1 MLLGKVSMDSKSEFT
16 QSLYELVQ
24 KQKISLIESL
34 EIISRFN
41 RDGKVEKAARYILGC
56 LEKGVSFSSALKTC
70 DEIEFDNVY
79 VTFITFAEKTGCL
92 GETCEFLYKRCK
104 RKNENF
110 VQIVEACTYPVFV
123 VFVAF
128 MAVIFLLVWGK
139 NRNSIFVFS
148 GATYGTVMQSCMLAC
163 GFLIC
168 FFMGAFF
175 VVKNILSDNKM
186 FESFLAADFLV
197 SSGINFVD
205 AMDALISVAGY
216 DSVLGH
222 QFQKVKSKVIEGIDL
237 ISAFDGIGEKLER
250 FLYIAC
256 KTGGECEV
264 FGKMAAFIEE
274 KDKKKR
280 KFCFLLIEP
289 IFICGTGIF
298 LIILLSGVFFP
309 MLHSLGL

>member
-1 MLLGKVSMDSKSEFT
+1 MDSKTEFT
-16 QSLYELVQ
+16 QLLFELTKKQNLSLV
-24 KQKISLIESL
+24 ESL
-34 EIISRFN
+34 EIMSKFQKK
-41 RDGKVEKAARYILGC
+41 GAVEFAAKHILEC
-56 LEKGVSFSSALKTC
+56 LNQGLSFSGALKTC
-70 DEIEFDNVY
+70 KEIEFDGLYISFVS
-79 VTFITFAEKTGCL
+79 FAEKTGHF
-92 GETCEFLYKRCK
+92 GETCEFLYFRCK
-104 RKNENF
+104 RKHENL
-110 VQIVEACTYPVFV
+110 VQLFEACLYPVFV
-123 VFVAF
+123 VLLSIAAASFL
-128 MAVIFLLVWGK
+128 MIFGK
-139 NRNSIFVFS
+139 SNNVFGDIGFSIEQSEKIVSSCFRGCVF
-148 GATYGTVMQSCMLAC
+148 L
-163 GFLIC
+163 FC
-168 FFMGAFF
+168 FFSISFF
-175 VVKNILSDNKM
+175 VLKNILSDNKM

>member
-1 MLLGKVSMDSKSEFT
+1 MLLGKGSMDSKSEFT

-70 DEIEFDNVY
+70 NEIEFDNVY

-139 NRNSIFVFS
+139 NGNSIFIFS

-197 SSGINFVD
+197 RSGINLIDTF
-205 AMDALISVAGY
+205 DALVSVAGI
-216 DSVLGH
+216 DSSLG
-222 QFQKVKSKVIEGIDL
+222 QEFLKIKNKILQGTEFSM
-237 ISAFDGIGEKLER
+237 AFMGLNKKLER
-250 FLYIAC
+250 FFYLAQH
-256 KTGGECEV
+256 TGGECDV
-264 FGKMAAFIEE
+264 FGKMAAFLKEFDE
-274 KDKKKR
+274 KRR
-280 KFCFLLIEP
+280 KICFTLIEP
-289 IFICGTGIF
+289 IFICGTGVF
-298 LIILLSGVFFP
+298 LIILLSGIYVPFV
-309 MLHSLGL
+309 

>member
-1 MLLGKVSMDSKSEFT
+1 MLLGKGSMDSKSEFT

-70 DEIEFDNVY
+70 NEIEFDNVY

-128 MAVIFLLVWGK
+128 MADRK
-139 NRNSIFVFS
+139 S
-148 GATYGTVMQSCMLAC
+148 
-163 GFLIC
+163 
-168 FFMGAFF
+168 
-175 VVKNILSDNKM
+175 VV
-186 FESFLAADFLV
+186 
-197 SSGINFVD
+197 
-205 AMDALISVAGY
+205 
-216 DSVLGH
+216 
-222 QFQKVKSKVIEGIDL
+222 
-237 ISAFDGIGEKLER
+237 
-250 FLYIAC
+250 
-256 KTGGECEV
+256 
-264 FGKMAAFIEE
+264 
-274 KDKKKR
+274 
-280 KFCFLLIEP
+280 
-289 IFICGTGIF
+289 
-298 LIILLSGVFFP
+298 
-309 MLHSLGL
+309 